1 MKTLGRLALLAGLAV
16 AALPTTSAA
25 ATFKIIGEEA
35 TGLTSSV
42 DGDGSV
48 RTIATAGFDGLLE
61 DVGERH
67 RVLGRAQ
74 VTMTVVVKGDELLG
88 ATVVFSQAARRPV
101 TVDINPCWFELT
113 NERDFTSVDFGED
126 VVEKIEAASRGTVD
140 PCLTEWLKQ
149 RLGLLAAQIVEPCLK
164 SGTILVPPRG

>member
-1 MKTLGRLALLAGLAV
+1 MKTLGRLALLASLAV
-16 AALPTTSAA
+16 AALPTTGNA

-35 TGLTSSV
+35 TGLTASV

-61 DVGERH
+61 DVGER
-67 RVLGRAQ
+67 RLLGRAH
-74 VTMTVVVKGDELLG
+74 VTMTIVVNGDELLG

-113 NERDFTSVDFGED
+113 NERDFTSVDFGVD
-126 VVEKIEAASRGTVD
+126 VVEKIEAASRGTAE
-140 PCLTEWLKQ
+140 PCVKEWLQQ
-149 RLGLLAAQIVEPCLK
+149 RLGLLAAQIVEPSLK
-164 SGTILVPPRG
+164 TGTILVPPRR

>member
-16 AALPTTSAA
+16 AALPATARA

-35 TGLTSSV
+35 TGLTASV

-67 RVLGRAQ
+67 RILGRAQ
-74 VTMTVVVKGDELLG
+74 VTMTIVVRENELLG

-101 TVDINPCWFELT
+101 TIDINPCWFELT
-113 NERDFTSVDFGED
+113 NERDFTSVDFGAD
-126 VVEKIEAASRGTVD
+126 VVEKIEAASRGTIE
-140 PCLTEWLKQ
+140 PCLKEWLQQ
-149 RLGLLAAQIVEPCLK
+149 RLGLLGAQIVEPLLK
-164 SGTILVPPRG
+164 SGTTLLPPRS